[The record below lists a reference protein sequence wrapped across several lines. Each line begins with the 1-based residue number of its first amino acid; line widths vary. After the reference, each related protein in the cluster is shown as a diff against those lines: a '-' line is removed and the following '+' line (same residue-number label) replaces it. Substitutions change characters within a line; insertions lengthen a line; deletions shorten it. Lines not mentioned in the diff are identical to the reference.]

1 MLKPI
6 EKIRDF
12 TDTKVSM
19 VILMDDIE
27 QLCALAEAIVDADR
41 ERFTYEVYKNEIT
54 LYMMEVRMPYNRYI
68 AMMKG
73 LHKRGW
79 NLAQETKADIF
90 NRMVKYE

>member
-1 MLKPI
+1 MLNFIK
-6 EKIRDF
+6 KCRVF

-19 VILMDDIE
+19 VILMDNIE
-27 QLCALAEAIVDADR
+27 QLGALAEAIIDADR
-41 ERFTYEVYKNEIT
+41 ERFVYEVYKNEIT

-68 AMMKG
+68 AMLKG